1 MADYDI
7 RSIFEE
13 MELEL
18 IRSMKRNLSRHMQWE
33 KDEEMNW
40 TMWQAEQLKT
50 LEQFKRENEKIFGKK
65 FSIINKEIEEFLK
78 DTYEISGLEQE
89 KAILNAIKDNKKF
102 KDKYTKGLEGSFFQL
117 NEDKMNALIKATTD
131 DLPKAEHAMLRMVN
145 DQYRKTIFKAEV
157 MANSGAF
164 TLQQSID
171 MATNDF
177 LKAGINCIEYKNGRR
192 VNIASYA
199 EMCIR
204 TATKRAALTA
214 EGDVRNAYGIHTVRI
229 SKYGGCSETCLP
241 WQGRVY
247 VDDVWSGG
255 TKEEA
260 KEKNIPLLSEAMN
273 GGLFHPN
280 CKHRAATYFYD
291 LKKEQGK
298 LKDDGIENPTEEQEH
313 RKNHLHIQQQKRIE
327 QGSLD
332 SKNIEQAKARKEEW
346 IEKDK
351 NLGFDDEFWAMY
363 KKSRE
368 NKKQVVEIPKK
379 VIPEKFIE
387 ANSIKEATEYMKVY
401 SKYDKFDVDD
411 SFKVSILNGFNE
423 SAYNVKKRYGKDLD
437 IKGIERMPEARRDQ
451 AAYSPTSKKI
461 SLKNSSLTTLK
472 KNAVKNYES
481 DWNATDDVYGVFYHE
496 IGHAVWE
503 DLPGSAKLE
512 VMTLYRDTMKSSY
525 DEWIQLGGKSS
536 MFRQDEVFGMK
547 LSRYGSKNEKEFFSE
562 AFSQIMSGVDTEISE
577 KVDDILMR
585 KYADKAHI
593 VKLNINNDLKN
604 TSEKIIKL
612 AEQEEYALKQYI
624 SSESY
629 KLNDKLRR
637 GVELT
642 DIDKQLVTDLNSA
655 LDKMPAYEG
664 MVTRDLTF
672 MYEDDINDFIET
684 HKVGDIVSYE
694 AFTSST
700 KNKIYSDG
708 PDVRLIIKSKSGRDI
723 SKYNGKE
730 AEVLFKTKCSFKILK
745 QEEKDGIII
754 LHMSEE

>member
-18 IRSMKRNLSRHMQWE
+18 IRSMKRNLSKHMEWE

-50 LEQFKRENEKIFGKK
+50 LEQFKRENKKIFTKK
-65 FSIINKEIEEFLK
+65 FSLVNMEIEDFLK
-78 DTYEISGLEQE
+78 DTFELSGLEQE
-89 KAILNAIKDNKKF
+89 IEILNAIKDNKKF

-131 DLPKAEHAMLRMVN
+131 DFKKAEHAMLRMAN
-145 DQYRKTIFKAEV
+145 DQYRKIIYKAQV
-157 MANSGAF
+157 MSNSGAF

-171 MATNDF
+171 MATRDF
-177 LKAGINCIEYKNGRR
+177 LKAGINCIEYKGGRR

-199 EMCIR
+199 EMYIR
-204 TATKRAALTA
+204 TATKRAALIS
-214 EGDVRNAYGIHTVRI
+214 EGDVRNAYGVHTVRI

-255 TKEEA
+255 IKEEA
-260 KEKNIPLLSEAMN
+260 QEKNVPLLSEAIA

-280 CKHRAATYFYD
+280 CKHRSTTYFYD

-298 LKDDGIENPTEEQEH
+298 LQDDGIENPPEEQEH
-313 RKNHLHIQQQKRIE
+313 RKNLLHVQQQERIQ

-332 SKNIEQAKARKEEW
+332 PQNVKEAKAKKEEW

-351 NLGFDDEFWAMY
+351 KLGFDDEFWAMY

-368 NKKQVVEIPKK
+368 NKKQTVEIPKK
-379 VIPEKFIE
+379 VLPEKFTE
-387 ANSIKEATEYMKVY
+387 AKSLEEAVEFMKVY
-401 SKYDKFDVDD
+401 SKYDQNDIDE

-423 SAYNVKKRYGKDLD
+423 SAYNVKKRYGKDLY
-437 IKGIERMPEARRDQ
+437 IKGIEKMPEGRRDQ
-451 AAYSPTSKKI
+451 AAYSPTSKKAA
-461 SLKNSSLTTLK
+461 LKNSSLTTLK
-472 KNAVKNYES
+472 KNAIKNYES

-503 DLPGSAKLE
+503 DLSGSAKLE
-512 VMTLYRDTMKSSY
+512 IMTLYKDTMKSSY
-525 DEWIQLGGKSS
+525 DEWIQMGGKSS
-536 MFRQDEVFGMK
+536 MFKQEDVFGMK

-585 KYADKAHI
+585 KYADKEYIA
-593 VKLNINNDLKN
+593 KLKN
-604 TSEKIIKL
+604 TPDIKTTIEKITK
-612 AEQEEYALKQYI
+612 QEEHALKQYI

-629 KLNDKLRR
+629 KINDKLRR

-655 LDKMPAYEG
+655 LDKMPVYRG
-664 MVTRDLTF
+664 TVVRDLTF
-672 MYEDDINDFIET
+672 MYEEDVVDFMKQHSSGERV
-684 HKVGDIVSYE
+684 KYS

-700 KNKIYSDG
+700 KNKTYTDK
-708 PDVRLIIKSKSGRDI
+708 PQVRLMIESKTGRDI

-730 AEVLFKTKCSFKILK
+730 EEVLFKTNCSFKVLK
-745 QEEKDGIII
+745 MEEKDGIII
-754 LHMSEE
+754 LYMSEE

>member
-1 MADYDI
+1 MADYNI

-89 KAILNAIKDNKKF
+89 KEILNAIKDNKKF

-117 NEDKMNALIKATTD
+117 NEDKMNALINATTK

-171 MATNDF
+171 MATKDF

-204 TATKRAALTA
+204 TATKRAALIS

-241 WQGRVY
+241 WQGKVY
-247 VDDVWSGG
+247 VDNVYSGG

-260 KEKNIPLLSEAMN
+260 KEKNVPLLSEAIA

-280 CKHRAATYFYD
+280 CKHRSTTYFYD
-291 LKKEQGK
+291 LKKELGE
-298 LKDDGIENPTEEQEH
+298 LKEDGIENPIEEQEH
-313 RKNHLHIQQQKRIE
+313 KKNHLHIQQQKRLE

-332 SKNIEQAKARKEEW
+332 SQNIEQAKNKKIEW

-351 NLGFDDEFWAMY
+351 NLGYLELMY
-363 KKSRE
+363 SYK
-368 NKKQVVEIPKK
+368 
-379 VIPEKFIE
+379 
-387 ANSIKEATEYMKVY
+387 
-401 SKYDKFDVDD
+401 
-411 SFKVSILNGFNE
+411 E
-423 SAYNVKKRYGKDLD
+423 SASIEEAQEFASQFFNTRLGDKTFKGIADYKGLSLEHANEINKTLAVIYGKMD
-437 IKGIERMPEARRDQ
+437 ISKISGIKAI
-451 AAYSPTSKKI
+451 SPTSAAGKKVFKNGADAIASYDPIQHGIYINKDILKNDKTFKEYIQKSEDAWKTVMSNMEQLSDSQKELAMTYKKAGRSLVDGKSINGVITHEMGHHVQWDVLDTKTNNSIGSKMSQYAPKI
-461 SLKNSSLTTLK
+461 SGYANSTKGEYIAESFVAYMNGERDILDSEFVEFLD
-472 KNAVKNYES
+472 VKNITKPGNHIDEIIEEIK
-481 DWNATDDVYGVFYHE
+481 NLTEHE
-496 IGHAVWE
+496 EH
-503 DLPGSAKLE
+503 
-512 VMTLYRDTMKSSY
+512 
-525 DEWIQLGGKSS
+525 
-536 MFRQDEVFGMK
+536 
-547 LSRYGSKNEKEFFSE
+547 
-562 AFSQIMSGVDTEISE
+562 
-577 KVDDILMR
+577 
-585 KYADKAHI
+585 
-593 VKLNINNDLKN
+593 
-604 TSEKIIKL
+604 
-612 AEQEEYALKQYI
+612 ALKQYI

-629 KLNDKLRR
+629 KINDKLRR
-637 GVELT
+637 GLELT
-642 DIDKQLVTDLNSA
+642 ENDKNLVENLNKA
-655 LDKMPAYEG
+655 LDKMPIYEAT
-664 MVTRDLTF
+664 VIRDLTF
-672 MYEDDINDFIET
+672 MYEE
-684 HKVGDIVSYE
+684 DIVEFMEIHKEGKIIPYAS
-694 AFTSST
+694 FTSST
-700 KNKIYSDG
+700 KNKTYSDNAQ
-708 PDVRLIIKSKSGRDI
+708 VRLIIESKSGRDV
-723 SKYNGKE
+723 SKYNEKE
-730 AEVLFKTKCSFKILK
+730 AEVLFKTDCSFKVLK
-745 QEEKDGIII
+745 IEEKDDIII
-754 LHMSEE
+754 LYMSEE